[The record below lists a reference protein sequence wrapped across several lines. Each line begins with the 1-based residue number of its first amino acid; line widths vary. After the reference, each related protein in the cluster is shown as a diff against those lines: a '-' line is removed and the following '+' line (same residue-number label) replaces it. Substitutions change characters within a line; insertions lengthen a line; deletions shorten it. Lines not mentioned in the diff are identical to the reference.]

1 MQLRKLIYKLLL
13 GLILVIAGAW
23 IVRLVFDPSY
33 YYGNDILAGKM
44 EVFQSEADKYNAV
57 FIGSSVVL
65 RNIDP
70 RVFDSSLP
78 DSLGITS
85 FNLGSGGT
93 VPPETYIFY
102 ENFLKHHGSGL
113 KYAFIEL
120 RDIGIF
126 DPFHLHTLRKRYWI
140 TPGEYLFILRSDM
153 PSPKSR
159 DIKLNNARYYGIS
172 MLERLLII
180 DYFNDIY
187 GKSTEGREVQE
198 FRLKMVRDEE
208 NRGFLGL
215 EGRSVRQQQFLMDTT
230 SLARIA
236 DAYRSVSSDRDK
248 YSHSTAHAERIKR
261 LIELSEKHGVQCYF
275 ILHPK
280 HRPEQ
285 ITATLLTALQIPEK
299 NLINLADP
307 DLTPELYLARYSFSE
322 SHFNMRG
329 AKLLSKMIAEK
340 FNSRLSTENYGF

>member
-1 MQLRKLIYKLLL
+1 MQLKKLTYKLLI
-13 GLILVIAGAW
+13 GLVLIIAGAW
-23 IVRLVFDPSY
+23 IVKLVFGPSY
-33 YYGNDILAGKM
+33 YYGNDILEGKM
-44 EVFQSEADKYNAV
+44 KVYSPDSGRYNAV

-70 RVFDSSLP
+70 KVFDSSLP

-93 VPPETYIFY
+93 LPPETYIFY
-102 ENFLKHHGSGL
+102 ENLLKQHGAGL

-140 TPGEYLFILRSDM
+140 TPGEYLFILRSDL
-153 PSPKSR
+153 PSPKTR
-159 DIKLNNARYYGIS
+159 DIKLSNARYYGIS
-172 MLERLLII
+172 MLERLFIV

-230 SLARIA
+230 SLVRIA
-236 DAYRSVSSDRDK
+236 EAYRRVSSEREK
-248 YSHSTAHAERIKR
+248 YAHSTAHADRIKS
-261 LIELSEKHGVQCYF
+261 LIELSEKHGVKCYF

-280 HRPEQ
+280 HRPDQ
-285 ITATLLTALQIPEK
+285 ITSTLLTAMQIPEK

-307 DLTPELYLARYSFSE
+307 DITPELYLARYSFSE

-329 AKLLSKMIAEK
+329 AQVLSKMIAEK
-340 FNSRLSTENYGF
+340 FNSQLSTLN